1 MALAL
6 ALFAER
12 GEHKIIPVV
21 VDHGLQPGSD
31 QITAQVVS
39 KLKSIGYQQ
48 VESAVAQVVVTDG
61 LEASARKGTV

>member
-12 GEHKIIPVV
+12 GDSKIIPVV

-31 QITAQVVS
+31 QVTLQVN
-39 KLKSIGYQQ
+39 KTKKNWL
-48 VESAVAQVVVTDG
+48 SA
-61 LEASARKGTV
+61 S